1 MKEGQML
8 RDIIYY
14 AQVLLEAGVGVVG
27 IRPYEE
33 PRYAVVAALPDGV
46 EIRRYAP
53 RLAAQ
58 VEVPGD
64 GAEARD
70 EAFRILFRYI
80 AGGNVGA
87 EKIEMTVPVAT
98 GPRTEKIAM
107 TVPVATAP
115 GDGGGLRMQFF
126 LPARYTAETAP
137 RPGDER
143 VRIVPVAEE
152 TVAILR
158 FSGRGTAEE
167 LARRKAELLEA
178 IAPTPWQPSG
188 EAAILFYDAPSTPPF
203 LRRNEAAVRVDH
215 R

>member
-1 MKEGQML
+1 ML
-8 RDIIYY
+8 RDIVYY
-14 AQVLLEAGVGVVG
+14 AQVLLEAAVGVVG

-33 PRYAVVAALPDGV
+33 PRYAVLATLPDGV

-64 GAEARD
+64 GAEARN

-80 AGGNVGA
+80 TGANVAA
-87 EKIEMTVPVAT
+87 EKIAMTVPVAT
-98 GPRTEKIAM
+98 NPRAEKIAM

-115 GDGGGLRMQFF
+115 GDGGLRMQFF
-126 LPARYTAETAP
+126 LPARYTGETAP
-137 RPGDER
+137 RPADER
-143 VRIVPVAEE
+143 IRIVPVAEE

-167 LARRKAELLEA
+167 LAQRKAELLEA
-178 IAPTPWQPSG
+178 IAATRWRASG
-188 EAAILFYDAPSTPPF
+188 EPAILFYDAPSTPPF
-203 LRRNEAAVRVDH
+203 LRRNEAAVRVDG

>member
-1 MKEGQML
+1 ML
-8 RDIIYY
+8 RDIVYY
-14 AQVLLEAGVGVVG
+14 AQVLLEAAVGVVG

-33 PRYAVVAALPDGV
+33 PRYAVLATLPDGV

-64 GAEARD
+64 GAEARN
-70 EAFRILFRYI
+70 EAFRVLFRYI
-80 AGGNVGA
+80 TGANVAA

-98 GPRTEKIAM
+98 KPRAEKIAM
-107 TVPVATAP
+107 TVPVATAA
-115 GDGGGLRMQFF
+115 GDGGLRMQFF

-137 RPGDER
+137 RPADGR
-143 VRIVPVAEE
+143 IRIVPVAEE
-152 TVAILR
+152 TVAVLR

-167 LARRKAELLEA
+167 LERRKAELLEA
-178 IAPTPWQPSG
+178 IGATRWRPSG
-188 EAAILFYDAPSTPPF
+188 EPAILFYDAPSTPPF
-203 LRRNEAAVRVDH
+203 LRRNEAAVGVDG